1 MDLISFGAGV
11 LVTLIIEIIV
21 LAIVLKYDEK
31 LDKRG
36 EK

>member
-1 MDLISFGAGV
+1 MDFLIPFGAGV

-31 LDKRG
+31 LDKKR
-36 EK
+36 